1 MVLVRKNS
9 SDSESFFYFLLPR
22 FCFASYS
29 KVSVEVPRL
38 AWLCEG
44 QESAMMQGQVAAGLP
59 GCLTG
64 DVATQKLLWK
74 QLGGPQ
80 VPSLPPKTSC
90 CFQGL
95 SSSLLK
101 GQDLSH
107 LCPPLP
113 QPVFFKLL
121 WAVSPVPVG
130 VKGVIES
137 QYLDLE
143 VTTAQEV
150 KMLK

>member
-9 SDSESFFYFLLPR
+9 SGSESFFYFLLPR

-29 KVSVEVPRL
+29 KVSVVPRL

-44 QESAMMQGQVAAGLP
+44 QQSAMMQGQVAAG
-59 GCLTG
+59 CLIG
-64 DVATQKLLWK
+64 DDATQKLLWK

-80 VPSLPPKTSC
+80 VPSLPPKPSC

-113 QPVFFKLL
+113 QPVFVKLL